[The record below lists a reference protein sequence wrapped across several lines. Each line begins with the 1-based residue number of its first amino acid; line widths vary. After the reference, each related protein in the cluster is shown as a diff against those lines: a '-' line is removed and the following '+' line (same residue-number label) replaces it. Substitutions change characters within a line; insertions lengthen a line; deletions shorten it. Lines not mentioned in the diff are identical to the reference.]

1 MLSRLTTNLVI
12 RCKLN
17 IKEVKL
23 ESTTG
28 DTWDNNRLINKILL
42 DIPGGTPLDKLYR
55 YARCQRIWFSKPFWS
70 ENVDSSA
77 SYPDVS
83 LVIQVSMRRALV
95 PCISR
100 SFKSEEA
107 GYSFLDLLSIFI

>member
-55 YARCQRIWFSKPFWS
+55 YVRCQRIWFSKLFWS
-70 ENVDSSA
+70 ENGDSSA
-77 SYPDVS
+77 SYQTS
-83 LVIQVSMRRALV
+83 LLLYKLACKGPWCLAFRAHSKANALWRRQGIA
-95 PCISR
+95 
-100 SFKSEEA
+100 F
-107 GYSFLDLLSIFI
+107 